1 MQSIYSCIDKVFNR
15 LKHSCQFMSVEC
27 KKILILDPNTID
39 VYGLFSDLLRNG
51 FEVESCSCLQEAV
64 ERIKNIEFDCIVMDV
79 DIPKIKGYD
88 AVSILKAIEPHLKI
102 IMTSQRNDLE
112 LETEVRKQDI
122 SYYHIKSF
130 DRQELVEAVRDV
142 CQQ

>member
-1 MQSIYSCIDKVFNR
+1 
-15 LKHSCQFMSVEC
+15 MSVEC

-39 VYGLFSDLLRNG
+39 VFRLYSDLLRNG
-51 FEVESCSCLQEAV
+51 FDVETCCSLQEAV
-64 ERIKNIEFDCIVMDV
+64 ERIKNIDFDCIVMDV

-88 AVSILKAIEPHLKI
+88 AVSIIKAVDPQIKI
-102 IMTSQRNDLE
+102 IMTSERNDLE

-142 CQQ
+142 CQ

>member
-1 MQSIYSCIDKVFNR
+1 MEFGS
-15 LKHSCQFMSVEC
+15 
-27 KKILILDPNTID
+27 KKILILDSNTIH
-39 VYGLFSDLLRNG
+39 VFWLYSDLLRNG
-51 FEVESCSCLQEAV
+51 FMVESCGSLQEAV
-64 ERIKNIEFDCIVMDV
+64 GKIKDINFDCIVMDV

-88 AVSILKAIEPHLKI
+88 AVSILKAVDPHIKI
-102 IMTSQRNDLE
+102 IMTAGKNDIE

-142 CQQ
+142 CKK

>member
-1 MQSIYSCIDKVFNR
+1 MT
-15 LKHSCQFMSVEC
+15 MEC
-27 KKILILDPNTID
+27 KKILILDPNTLD
-39 VYGLFSDLLRNG
+39 VFRLYSDLLRNG
-51 FEVESCSCLQEAV
+51 FEVQSVISLQEAV
-64 ERIKNIEFDCIVMDV
+64 EKIKNIDFDCIVMDV

-88 AVSILKAIEPHLKI
+88 AVSILKAIDPHLKI
-102 IMTSQRNDLE
+102 IMTSGRNDLE

-142 CQQ
+142 CQ